1 MAGEYQLAE
10 KKLNE
15 GLESARD
22 DRGMDEDTFARA
34 MMYQLIEHNKTY
46 RSGTDIIGELE
57 QIVRTIEDGGE
68 SVITRGC

>member
-10 KKLNE
+10 QKLQE

-22 DRGMDEDTFARA
+22 DRGMDEETFARA
-34 MMYQLIEHNKTY
+34 MMYQLMEYNKAN
-46 RSGTDIIGELE
+46 RSGQDIIGELE
-57 QIVRTIEDGGE
+57 QIVRSIQDEGH